1 MSLMGTLAKV
11 AVGVLIAKSVGGM
24 MKGGRAAPQGGTGG
38 GFGTGTDGRF
48 GGPASPGRRTTGLE
62 DMMGDVLGG
71 AKPAGRGK
79 EPDFQPR
86 RAPVDDNPFGQDNGP
101 VVAGEPGRGGGGLGD
116 LLEQIGG
123 MTRGGSAQAGGPGG
137 GLGGSLND
145 VLGKLGGSGSGSG
158 GGLGDLLG
166 SILGGAAAGTAAGS
180 ATKGFGE
187 TLNDAFNNGGEPSV
201 QPSRDQ
207 EAAAAL
213 LLKAMIQAAKSD
225 GRIDQAEQKRLMENL
240 GQATPEEMAFVKREL
255 AAPIDIRGLC
265 AQVPEGLQAQVY
277 MMSLMAIDLD
287 NRTEGQYLIS
297 LAQGLGLSRDQM
309 AAIHTHVGAPS
320 LTG

>member
-24 MKGGRAAPQGGTGG
+24 IRGGRAAPQGDTGG
-38 GFGTGTDGRF
+38 GFGTGPDGRY
-48 GGPASPGRRTTGLE
+48 GGPASPGRKTTGLE
-62 DMMGDVLGG
+62 DMMGEVLGG
-71 AKPAGRGK
+71 GAKGGRATGSGL
-79 EPDFQPR
+79 PPR
-86 RAPVDDNPFGQDNGP
+86 RPMEDNPFGQDSGP

-123 MTRGGSAQAGGPGG
+123 ITRGGTGGGTGAQRGGG
-137 GLGGSLND
+137 GLND
-145 VLGKLGGSGSGSG
+145 ILGQLGGKQGD

-166 SILGGAAAGTAAGS
+166 GILGGAAAGRAS
-180 ATKGFGE
+180 RGFGE
-187 TLNDAFNNGGEPSV
+187 TLNEALGNGGEPSV
-201 QPSRDQ
+201 AQSRDQ

-265 AQVPEGLQAQVY
+265 AQVPDGLQAQVY
-277 MMSLMAIDLD
+277 TMSLMAIDLD
-287 NRTEGQYLIS
+287 NRAEAQYLME
-297 LAQGLGLSRDQM
+297 LAQGLGLTRQDV
-309 AAIHTHVGAPS
+309 AAIHSHVGAAQ

>member
-24 MKGGRAAPQGGTGG
+24 IKGGGAAPQGGSDG

-71 AKPAGRGK
+71 GKTAGRSRTP
-79 EPDFQPR
+79 ELQPR
-86 RAPVDDNPFGQDNGP
+86 RAPMDDNPFGQDNGP

-123 MTRGGSAQAGGPGG
+123 MTRGGNAQGGRGTGG
-137 GLGGSLND
+137 GLND
-145 VLGKLGGSGSGSG
+145 VLGKLGGGGG

-166 SILGGAAAGTAAGS
+166 GILGGAAAGT

-187 TLNDAFNNGGEPSV
+187 TLNDAFRNGGEPSV
-201 QPSRDQ
+201 TPSRDQ

-255 AAPIDIRGLC
+255 AAPIDVRGLC
-265 AQVPEGLQAQVY
+265 AQVPDGLQAQVY
-277 MMSLMAIDLD
+277 TMSLMAIDLD
-287 NRTEGQYLIS
+287 NRAEGQYLVS
-297 LAQGLGLSRDQM
+297 LAQGLGLGRDEV
-309 AAIHTHVGAPS
+309 AAIHNHVGAAS

>member
-24 MKGGRAAPQGGTGG
+24 IKGGRAAPQGDAGG
-38 GFGTGTDGRF
+38 GFGTGQDGRY
-48 GGPASPGRRTTGLE
+48 GGPASPGRKTTGLE
-62 DMMGDVLGG
+62 DMMGEVLGG
-71 AKPAGRGK
+71 GAKGGRATGSGL
-79 EPDFQPR
+79 PPR
-86 RAPVDDNPFGQDNGP
+86 RPMEDNPFGQDSGP

-116 LLEQIGG
+116 LLGG
-123 MTRGGSAQAGGPGG
+123 
-137 GLGGSLND
+137 
-145 VLGKLGGSGSGSG
+145 
-158 GGLGDLLG
+158 
-166 SILGGAAAGTAAGS
+166 ILGGAAAGRAS
-180 ATKGFGE
+180 RGFGE
-187 TLNDAFNNGGEPSV
+187 TLNEALGNGGEPSV
-201 QPSRDQ
+201 APSRDQ

-265 AQVPEGLQAQVY
+265 AQVPDGLQAQVY
-277 MMSLMAIDLD
+277 TMSLMAIDLD
-287 NRTEGQYLIS
+287 NRTEAQYLME
-297 LAQGLGLSRDQM
+297 LAEGLGLSRQDV
-309 AAIHTHVGAPS
+309 AAIHSHVGAAQ

>member
-1 MSLMGTLAKV
+1 MSLMGTLAKI

-24 MKGGRAAPQGGTGG
+24 MRGGRTAPGGSGG
-38 GFGTGTDGRF
+38 GFGTGTDGRD
-48 GGPASPGRRTTGLE
+48 GGPASPGRGTTGLE
-62 DMMGDVLGG
+62 DMMGEVLGSG
-71 AKPAGRGK
+71 KGGRGTGVGA
-79 EPDFQPR
+79 PPR
-86 RAPVDDNPFGQDNGP
+86 RTVEDNPFAPDSDP
-101 VVAGEPGRGGGGLGD
+101 VVASEPGGGGGLGD

-123 MTRGGSAQAGGPGG
+123 VARGGDRSGG
-137 GLGGSLND
+137 GLD
-145 VLGKLGGSGSGSG
+145 DILGRLGGSQGGGG

-166 SILGGAAAGTAAGS
+166 GILGGAAAGP

-187 TLNDAFNNGGEPSV
+187 TLNDAFRNGGEPSV
-201 QPSRDQ
+201 QPSRGQ

-265 AQVPEGLQAQVY
+265 AEVPDGLQAQVY

-287 NRTEGQYLIS
+287 NRTEGQYLVG
-297 LAQGLGLSRDQM
+297 LAQGLGLGRDQV
-309 AAIHTHVGAPS
+309 AAIHDRVGAPS

>member
-11 AVGVLIAKSVGGM
+11 AVGVLIAKSVGGLL
-24 MKGGRAAPQGGTGG
+24 KGGRAAPQGGSGG
-38 GFGTGTDGRF
+38 GFGTGTDGRY
-48 GGPASPGRRTTGLE
+48 GGPASPGRQSTGLE

-71 AKPAGRGK
+71 RKPTGRAR
-79 EPDFQPR
+79 EPEVQR
-86 RAPVDDNPFGQDNGP
+86 QRPVDDNPFGQDDGP

-123 MTRGGSAQAGGPGG
+123 VRRGGTSQRGGG
-137 GLGGSLND
+137 GLND
-145 VLGKLGGSGSGSG
+145 ALGKLGRGEAGSSG

-166 SILGGAAAGTAAGS
+166 GILGGVAAGQ

-201 QPSRDQ
+201 EPSREQ
-207 EAAAAL
+207 EVAAAL
-213 LLKAMIQAAKSD
+213 LLRAMIQAAKSD

-240 GQATPEEMAFVKREL
+240 GQATPEEMAFVKQEL

-265 AQVPEGLQAQVY
+265 AQVPDGLQAQVY
-277 MMSLMAIDLD
+277 TMSLMSIDLD
-287 NRTEGQYLIS
+287 SRAEGQYLVS
-297 LAQGLGLSRDQM
+297 LAEGLGLNREEV
-309 AAIHTHVGAPS
+309 AAIHDQVGAPS

>member
-24 MKGGRAAPQGGTGG
+24 LKGGRAAPQSGSGG
-38 GFGTGTDGRF
+38 GFGTGTDGRY
-48 GGPASPGRRTTGLE
+48 GGPASPGRQSTGLE
-62 DMMGDVLGG
+62 DMMGEVLGG
-71 AKPAGRGK
+71 GRPSGRGRAP
-79 EPDFQPR
+79 EVQPR
-86 RAPVDDNPFGQDNGP
+86 RPVDDNPFGQDNGP
-101 VVAGEPGRGGGGLGD
+101 VVAGEPGRGGGLGD
-116 LLEQIGG
+116 LLEEIGG
-123 MTRGGSAQAGGPGG
+123 MRRGGTPRQGG
-137 GLGGSLND
+137 GGLND
-145 VLGKLGGSGSGSG
+145 VLGKLGSGGSGG

-166 SILGGAAAGTAAGS
+166 GLLGGAVAGQ

-187 TLNDAFNNGGEPSV
+187 TLNDAFSNGGEPSV
-201 QPSRDQ
+201 QPSREQ
-207 EAAAAL
+207 EVAAAL

-265 AQVPEGLQAQVY
+265 DEVPDGLQAQVY
-277 MMSLMAIDLD
+277 LMSLMAIDLD
-287 NRTEGQYLIS
+287 NRAEGQYLIG
-297 LAQGLGLSRDQM
+297 LAQGLGLNRDEV
-309 AAIHTHVGAPS
+309 AAIHEHAGAPS